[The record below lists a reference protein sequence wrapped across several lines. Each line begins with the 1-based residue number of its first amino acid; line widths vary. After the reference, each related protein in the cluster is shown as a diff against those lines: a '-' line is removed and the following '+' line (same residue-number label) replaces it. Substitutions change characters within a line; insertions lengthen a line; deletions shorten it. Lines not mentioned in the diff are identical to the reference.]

1 MYKSK
6 LKQTKGNGKGM
17 KQSLPSSRGYRGG
30 RVLRASGSV
39 AALGGLALALR
50 WSMGSPTAI
59 ARSLAAATQPFDTLL
74 IDAIALIAWAVVAWA
89 AVVVTIELATALPGV
104 FGRQFTRLARIVTP
118 ATVRRL
124 AQAAI
129 GFSVLVGPMTA
140 GRAMAADAGSPS
152 PATSTAVVAAP
163 APSAQPL
170 VPRVPLDRPFAQGPV
185 AIDLDR
191 PARPTTPEPPAP
203 ARTVSPS
210 TATLAAGA
218 PRREATTLTY
228 VVRRGDALWDVA
240 ARHLGPTA
248 SAADIAREWPR
259 WYAANRGVIGPDP
272 DLIHPGDV
280 LVPPSV

>member
-1 MYKSK
+1 M
-6 LKQTKGNGKGM
+6 
-17 KQSLPSSRGYRGG
+17 
-30 RVLRASGSV
+30 V

-50 WSMGSPTAI
+50 WSMGSPAAI
-59 ARSLAAATQPFDTLL
+59 ARSLAATTQPFDTLL
-74 IDAIALIAWAVVAWA
+74 IDAMALIAWVVVAWA
-89 AVVVTIELATALPGV
+89 AVVVTIELAAALPGV

-118 ATVRRL
+118 ATVRRF

-129 GFSVLVGPMTA
+129 GFSVLVGPMTP
-140 GRAMAADAGSPS
+140 GRAMAADAGSSS
-152 PATSTAVVAAP
+152 PAATSTAVVAAP
-163 APSAQPL
+163 SPSARPL
-170 VPRVPLDRPFAQGPV
+170 VPHVPLDRPFAQGLV
-185 AIDLDR
+185 TIDLDR
-191 PARPTTPEPPAP
+191 PARPTTPEPPTP

-240 ARHLGPTA
+240 ARHLGPRA

-280 LVPPSV
+280 LVPPSL

>member
-1 MYKSK
+1 M
-6 LKQTKGNGKGM
+6 T
-17 KQSLPSSRGYRGG
+17 QSALSSRGSLSG

-39 AALGGLALALR
+39 AALGGLAVALR
-50 WSMGSPTAI
+50 WSMGSPAAT

-74 IDAIALIAWAVVAWA
+74 IDAIALIAWVVVAWA
-89 AVVVTIELATALPGV
+89 VVVVTIELATALPGM
-104 FGRQFTRLARIVTP
+104 FGRQSTRLARIVTP

-129 GFSVLVGPMTA
+129 GFSVLVGPMTP
-140 GRAMAADAGSPS
+140 GRTMAADDGSSS

-163 APSAQPL
+163 SPSARLLVPL
-170 VPRVPLDRPFAQGPV
+170 VPQVPLDRPSAQGPV
-185 AIDLDR
+185 TIDLDR
-191 PARPTTPEPPAP
+191 PARPTTPAPLAP
-203 ARTVSPS
+203 ARALSPS
-210 TATLAAGA
+210 TAALAAGA
-218 PRREATTLTY
+218 PRREATTPTY

-259 WYAANRGVIGPDP
+259 WYAANRSVIGANP

-280 LVPPSV
+280 LVPP